1 MASIKLSKTCFAQ
14 SGRQNYGAE
23 VDTRVDALLHHVA
36 TQCDVKSIMYHNG
49 QYVPCAQE
57 GIEVAPG
64 IAADI
69 HETQDDRN
77 GGAPVNID
85 VKLHSETHS
94 TAQMRSFIEECN
106 ATYRLDQSNKLENR
120 LCVFEQA
127 NWIGHAAAGPFVQDV
142 ARKTPAAPHLLF
154 TKHEFVTSRTLDN
167 VFFENRD
174 TIKNRLEFFLKH
186 RDWYNKKGIP
196 WMLGFLFHGE
206 GGCGKT
212 STIKAIG
219 NMTGRHI
226 ICVSL
231 DSIKTKSQ
239 LRSLFQNEEL
249 HVAPNSGSPPEVFR
263 IPLNKRLIVL
273 EDVDAA
279 SHIVL
284 NRQFQQGS
292 SKLAS
297 TVSEAEEDGI
307 NLADLL
313 NTLDGPVEHPGRI
326 LIMTTNHPERLD
338 PALIRKGRIDCQV
351 HFKKASTAV
360 AHMMFE
366 AFYDVEYP
374 EDQPRIPAY
383 KWTPADISAVL
394 FNHFHCPEKAVLE
407 LTALQVDL

>member
-1 MASIKLSKTCFAQ
+1 MASIKLSKTFFAQ
-14 SGRQNYGAE
+14 TGRQNYGTE

-77 GGAPVNID
+77 GGAPINLD
-85 VKLHSETHS
+85 VRLHSESRS
-94 TAQMRSFIEECN
+94 TAQMRKFIEECN
-106 ATYRLDQSNKLENR
+106 DIYRLDQSNKLENR

-127 NWIGHAAAGPFVQDV
+127 NWMGHSAASGPFVQDV
-142 ARKTPAAPHLLF
+142 ARKAPAAPHLLF

-174 TIKNRLEFFLKH
+174 TIKNRLEFFLNH
-186 RDWYNKKGIP
+186 RDWYDRKGIP
-196 WMLGFLFHGE
+196 WMLGFLFHGV

-231 DSIKTKSQ
+231 DSIKTKTQ
-239 LRSLFQNEEL
+239 LRALFQNEEL
-249 HVAPNSGSPPEVFR
+249 HVAPNGGSPPEVFR

-284 NRQFQQGS
+284 NRQSQPGS
-292 SKLAS
+292 SKFAS
-297 TVSEAEEDGI
+297 PGSPATETEEDGI
-307 NLADLL
+307 TLADLL

-338 PALIRKGRIDCQV
+338 PALIRKVSILSSASSTLALHLCRFGCSGLRQLVCWKRRD
-351 HFKKASTAV
+351 ASTARCTSRW
-360 AHMMFE
+360 H
-366 AFYDVEYP
+366 P
-374 EDQPRIPAY
+374 PP
-383 KWTPADISAVL
+383 
-394 FNHFHCPEKAVLE
+394 
-407 LTALQVDL
+407 